1 MAHPDPEN
9 TDELPAAAAIHG
21 AMTVAQ
27 TNHTPAVAR
36 HSDMLRSAVDWLWET
51 DTQLGLIYIS
61 PSIAAVAEVPAQLL
75 IGRNLYAVLR
85 LREGDPALAR
95 LRDAVAARRPFRA
108 QVFGIAT
115 GDQARRAHRITGVPF
130 YDPASGRFTGYRG
143 TGSALPEGAGGPDDA
158 DAASQLLD
166 MLEAALARKDQLEW
180 ELSKAGGLAFQSR
193 LASIAH
199 ELRTPLNAIMGF
211 AEVIKDRHLG
221 DDLTRYQDYARNIHE
236 SGLHLLEVINSLL
249 DLARIDAGAEISD
262 NEELDVAEV
271 AASVLRML
279 EDRAEEAKVVLLNDI
294 AADEPQIRVERRAV
308 RQILINLL
316 TNAIK
321 YTPPG
326 GAAGIESRCDGETS
340 LALTVWDTGV
350 GIAPEDQEKVFER
363 SYRVEHAGLERPG
376 NGLGLAISRDLARAM
391 GGDIT
396 LASSPGEGSRMT
408 LWLPLAKA
416 PQDAAER
423 AGQDT
428 PSAS

>member
-1 MAHPDPEN
+1 
-9 TDELPAAAAIHG
+9 
-21 AMTVAQ
+21 MTVAR
-27 TNHTPAVAR
+27 TIHTPAVTR
-36 HSDMLRSAVDWLWET
+36 HSDMLRSAVDWHWET
-51 DTQLGLIYIS
+51 DTQLELTYIS
-61 PSIAAVAEVPAQLL
+61 PSIAAVVEVPAQLL
-75 IGRNLYAVLR
+75 IGRNLYALLR
-85 LREGDPALAR
+85 LREGDLALAR
-95 LRDAVAARRPFRA
+95 LRDAVAARRPFRD
-108 QVFGIAT
+108 QVFGIVA
-115 GDQARRAHRITGVPF
+115 GDQARRAYRITGVPF

-143 TGSALPEGAGGPDDA
+143 TGSAFPEGAGGPGDA

-180 ELSKAGGLAFQSR
+180 ELSNSGGLAFQSR

-221 DDLTRYQDYARNIHE
+221 DDLARYQDYARNIHE
-236 SGLHLLEVINSLL
+236 SGLHLLDVINGLL
-249 DLARIDAGAEISD
+249 DMARTDASAEISD
-262 NEELDVAEV
+262 SEELDVAEV

-279 EDRAEEAKVVLLNDI
+279 EDRAEEAKVVLINDI
-294 AADEPQIRVERRAV
+294 VADEPQIRAERRAV

-316 TNAIK
+316 ANAIK

-340 LALTVWDTGV
+340 LALTVWDTCV

-363 SYRVEHAGLERPG
+363 SYRVEHSGLERPG

-391 GGDIT
+391 GGDIIV
-396 LASSPGEGSRMT
+396 ASSPGEGSRMT
-408 LWLPLAKA
+408 LWLPLAEA